1 MSHSQATPPL
11 PVALVIRDQD
21 TSGPFS
27 SLREAAK
34 VHVRRDGMHME
45 QKSLMKSFSA
55 SRLKYLPLTFVAVL
69 VATANTSAQGPL
81 PGAVVPPQ
89 TVEIASNSPLPS
101 LTPVHEPTP
110 AAEPFAAP
118 MPIIDSRV
126 ALKEATTHRFW
137 DRQNR
142 VLFAATGIAA
152 TGDFFV
158 TRTNLA
164 SGGRELNPWTRM
176 FTGST
181 SALASNF
188 ALQTTA
194 VIGVSY
200 LFHKTGHHKLERMTS
215 VVSIA
220 SSSGA
225 VAYGLTHR

>member
-1 MSHSQATPPL
+1 
-11 PVALVIRDQD
+11 
-21 TSGPFS
+21 
-27 SLREAAK
+27 
-34 VHVRRDGMHME
+34 ME
-45 QKSLMKSFSA
+45 QKSLIRIFSAFNLKSFA
-55 SRLKYLPLTFVAVL
+55 LTLVAVS
-69 VATANTSAQGPL
+69 VASGYATTQGPL
-81 PGAVVPPQ
+81 PETVVPPQ
-89 TVEIASNSPLPS
+89 TVEISSLSPLPS

-110 AAEPFAAP
+110 AAEGFAAP
-118 MPIIDSRV
+118 TPIIESRA

-158 TRTNLA
+158 TRANLA
-164 SGGRELNPWTRM
+164 SGGRELNPVTRM

-181 SALASNF
+181 PALASSF

-200 LFHKTGHHKLERMTS
+200 LFHKTGHHRLERLTS
-215 VVSIA
+215 VASITT
-220 SSSGA
+220 SSGA

>member
-1 MSHSQATPPL
+1 MA
-11 PVALVIRDQD
+11 
-21 TSGPFS
+21 
-27 SLREAAK
+27 
-34 VHVRRDGMHME
+34 
-45 QKSLMKSFSA
+45 QKSLIKIFSA
-55 SRLKYLPLTFVAVL
+55 FEVKQFALTLVAVS
-69 VATANTSAQGPL
+69 VATAFARAQGPQVKT
-81 PGAVVPPQ
+81 VVPPQ
-89 TVEIASNSPLPS
+89 TLEMASLSPLPS
-101 LTPVHEPTP
+101 LTPVHESSP

-118 MPIIDSRV
+118 MPIIDSRA

-152 TGDFFV
+152 TGDFLV
-158 TRTNLA
+158 TRANLA

-181 SALASNF
+181 PALASNF